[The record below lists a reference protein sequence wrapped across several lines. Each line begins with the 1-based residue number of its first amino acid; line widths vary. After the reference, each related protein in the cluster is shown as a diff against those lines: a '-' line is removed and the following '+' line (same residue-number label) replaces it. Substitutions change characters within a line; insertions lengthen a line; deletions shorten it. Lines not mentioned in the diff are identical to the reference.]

1 MTDTKTMQLIGE
13 IAENVSEKNLSEIT
27 YETEDL
33 KIRVVGKPETQI
45 TNVQVNP
52 EVNVEQPVQP
62 IQPTIPLEEKYIVS
76 NIVGI
81 VYLRPAPDKSPY
93 VKIGDNIDADT
104 EVCLIE
110 AMKTFNPI
118 RANMVGK
125 IRAVLVKDGDPVEYG
140 TPLFSVI

>member
-27 YETEDL
+27 NETEDL

-45 TNVQVNP
+45 TNVQVTP
-52 EVNVEQPVQP
+52 ESNIEQQPV
-62 IQPTIPLEEKYIVS
+62 IQPTIQPEEKYIVS

-93 VKIGDNIDADT
+93 VRIGDSIDVDT